1 MSAEVWKRFSHLLP
15 PHTETGRQLTVR
27 TRYEIAKRTLD
38 VLFAGVLL
46 LVSLPLLLVIA
57 AFVKWGSDGPALF
70 VKRVVG
76 ENGNTFEIYKFR
88 TMKVGSEDEDH
99 RRAVLENITLRR
111 PTQIDALGKPIF
123 KTSLVDSRRI
133 TRIGR
138 FLRRTSLDELP
149 QLWNVLVGNMS
160 LVGPRPAL
168 PYEVELYQDHQ
179 RERLRARPGITG
191 LYQVTARNRV
201 SIEEMI
207 RIDLQYISKRSVWLD
222 LWIMLR
228 TPKAMLRGL

>member
-1 MSAEVWKRFSHLLP
+1 MDLLF
-15 PHTETGRQLTVR
+15 GGGL
-27 TRYEIAKRTLD
+27 
-38 VLFAGVLL
+38 LF
-46 LVSLPLLLVIA
+46 VSSPILLVIA
-57 AFVKWGSDGPALF
+57 ALLKWDSEGPILF
-70 VKRVVG
+70 LRQVVG
-76 ENGNTFEIYKFR
+76 ENGRTFNLYKFR
-88 TMKVGSEDEDH
+88 TMRVGSENEDH
-99 RRAVLENITLRR
+99 RRAVVDNMTHGR
-111 PTQIDALGKPIF
+111 PTQIDPQGYPIF
-123 KTSLVDSRRI
+123 KTSLVDSTRI

-149 QLWNVLVGNMS
+149 QLWNVLAGDMS

-168 PYEVELYQDHQ
+168 PYEAELYDQQQ

-191 LYQVTARNRV
+191 LYQVSARNRV

-207 RIDLQYISKRSVWLD
+207 RIDLQYIRKRSLWLD